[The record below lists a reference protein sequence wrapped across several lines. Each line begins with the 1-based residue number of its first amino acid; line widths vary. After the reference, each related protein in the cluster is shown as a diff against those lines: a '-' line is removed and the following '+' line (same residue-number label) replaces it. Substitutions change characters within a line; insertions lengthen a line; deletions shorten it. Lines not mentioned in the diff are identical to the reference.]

1 MSTLGKLTG
10 KTALVTGA
18 GTGIGREVALEF
30 ARLAVF
36 LCSEDTDFI
45 VEQTLVADG
54 GTTALISLFTDFRHE
69 SAFRFGTGYLPG
81 V

>member
-1 MSTLGKLTG
+1 MSTLGKLAG

-30 ARLAVF
+30 ARQGVDVALPYAP
-36 LCSEDTDFI
+36 SGGGAES
-45 VEQTLVADG
+45 ADG
-54 GTTALISLFTDFRHE
+54 GTTALSSLFTDFRPE
-69 SAFRFGTGYLPG
+69 SAYRFGTGYLPG